1 MFSFRKARTQVA
13 LLPRTVM
20 KSAADKSLSA
30 ASVSSAAAAAAA
42 GSSKT
47 GMSNADFRSLLLKQ

>member
-30 ASVSSAAAAAAA
+30 ASVSSAATAAA